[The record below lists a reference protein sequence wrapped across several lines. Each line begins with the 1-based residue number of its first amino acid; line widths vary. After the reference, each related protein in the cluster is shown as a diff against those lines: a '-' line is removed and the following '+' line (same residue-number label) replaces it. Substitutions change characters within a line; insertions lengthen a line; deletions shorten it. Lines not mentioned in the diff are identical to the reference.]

1 MTQFRNADRP
11 LDYTELQPLPSV
23 STRHEY
29 KLTMLVVFVAAVICT
44 LVAL

>member
-11 LDYTELQPLPSV
+11 LDYTELQPLPV
-23 STRHEY
+23 ATRHEY